1 MKKNQILPILGAI
14 LGAIIFSIP
23 WVLIYVYGGYILSIL
38 GATIA
43 YGSLKFYKMF
53 GGVPSKS
60 TPYIIAISSIA
71 SMTLATL
78 VIIPLLEVAKE
89 GYGISFELVKYLYN
103 TEEFLTAI
111 ITDYIVSI
119 IFTILGISGIIA
131 KLKKEVS
138 TKEN

>member
-1 MKKNQILPILGAI
+1 
-14 LGAIIFSIP
+14 
-23 WVLIYVYGGYILSIL
+23 
-38 GATIA
+38 
-43 YGSLKFYKMF
+43 MF

-103 TEEFLTAI
+103 TKEFLTAI

-138 TKEN
+138 AKEN